1 MSHQHPYGSSPYR
14 PFSPAKHLAPSSSP
28 SSSSHPSGSAPST
41 GSALSPS
48 HSSQPA
54 PTASTSTASS
64 SSSSSSQMAPPSI
77 WRTSAFS
84 PQQSN
89 TLGQT
94 RMRARSIGKG
104 SHLPPPVHP
113 HLSPTIPGSPAGGSP
128 AFEPSPRARGPQQL
142 GRDDGQ
148 GAGGY
153 GPSPLARQRSEHGGR
168 VAFSGRDFYDVDDAP
183 TSAEGTE
190 ESGSTRS
197 DSPPPHTPRDGH
209 AGVGVGAAADAPQY
223 WVESPS
229 RRNSDVDHHERE
241 AWRTGGE
248 PDDEALALAKAQH
261 DASRRNRSQSLEGVT
276 RMSLRRGRSFTSLV
290 SPATERKDPLAA
302 AVVMP
307 PPIFEQYEP
316 PPTPQVPSSSVSAYD
331 SAAAAAVAA
340 GDRSSTSLYPPATGG
355 VPLASDLV
363 PTSSPKSLRDFVP
376 QLVILLSLF
385 VSSFAVIAFTI
396 STLPG
401 LFLPHSVA
409 DLPALTATLTTYR
422 ASSYTAEL
430 HLFAVLTLLFL
441 WKQCFS
447 IPGSVLTNIL
457 FGALYGTSLGTW
469 WACLWTA
476 LGSTG
481 AYAIALVIAP
491 LVEYYFAK
499 PLDMTRRALKLPAP
513 GAAPV
518 PVGVAQAA
526 VAPLSSSDL
535 FSHLLLARFFPLLPY
550 SVLNV
555 ISGVL
560 RLPLTP
566 FFVTLLLG
574 SFPFN
579 FATVSIGNL
588 VALAAAD
595 PSVPLGDKIWS
606 REVVVKLV
614 AVTLVSVLPLAFKE
628 QLKRVLSSGGALERA
643 KDAVARALFGFGA
656 VPHIAQ
662 PTPHAPAPPSSSSSA
677 GSGPRAWRRKL
688 GRSIGGAGD
697 LLMSGWGR
705 VSHPGG
711 GGGEGLS
718 AAQGR
723 GGYRRVPLEGTTGVL
738 DEAEMGAVH

>member
-1 MSHQHPYGSSPYR
+1 MSSQHPYGSSPYR
-14 PFSPAKHLAPSSSP
+14 PFSPAKHLAPLASP
-28 SSSSHPSGSAPST
+28 SSSSSSASGSAPST
-41 GSALSPS
+41 GSAHSPS
-48 HSSQPA
+48 HSSQPP
-54 PTASTSTASS
+54 PTASTSTSS

-84 PQQSN
+84 PQHSSH
-89 TLGQT
+89 LGQT

-104 SHLPPPVHP
+104 STAPPPVQP
-113 HLSPTIPGSPAGGSP
+113 HLSPTIPGSPAGGSSG
-128 AFEPSPRARGPQQL
+128 FDTSNGRSRG
-142 GRDDGQ
+142 G
-148 GAGGY
+148 GAGGGEGAAGY

-197 DSPPPHTPRDGH
+197 DSPPPRTPRDAYPPGGPDG
-209 AGVGVGAAADAPQY
+209 AGNIDVDVDV

-290 SPATERKDPLAA
+290 SPVAERKDPLAA

-316 PPTPQVPSSSVSAYD
+316 PPTPQVPSSVSAYD
-331 SAAAAAVAA
+331 SAAAAAAVAA

-355 VPLASDLV
+355 VPLVGGGGASDLL
-363 PTSSPKSLRDFVP
+363 PTSSSPKSLRDFVP

-566 FFVTLLLG
+566 FFITLLLG

-614 AVTLVSVLPLAFKE
+614 AVTLVSVVPLAFKD

-656 VPHIAQ
+656 VPHVAQ
-662 PTPHAPAPPSSSSSA
+662 PVPHASSA
-677 GSGPRAWRRKL
+677 GNGPRAWRRKL

-697 LLMSGWGR
+697 LLLSGWGR

-711 GGGEGLS
+711 GGGEGSS
-718 AAQGR
+718 AAQGW
-723 GGYRRVPLEGTTGVL
+723 GGYRRVPLEGATGVL

>member
-1 MSHQHPYGSSPYR
+1 MSSQHPYGSSPYR
-14 PFSPAKHLAPSSSP
+14 PFSPAKHLAPLANP
-28 SSSSHPSGSAPST
+28 SSSGSAPST
-41 GSALSPS
+41 GSANPPS
-48 HSSQPA
+48 HSSPPG
-54 PTASTSTASS
+54 PTASTSASTSTSTA
-64 SSSSSSQMAPPSI
+64 SQMAPPSI

-84 PQQSN
+84 PQQSKN
-89 TLGQT
+89 LGQT

-104 SHLPPPVHP
+104 SQPPPAQP
-113 HLSPTIPGSPAGGSP
+113 HLSPTIPGSPGGGSSG
-128 AFEPSPRARGPQQL
+128 FEQGARARGPHQH
-142 GRDDGQ
+142 GG
-148 GAGGY
+148 GGGGEGGY
-153 GPSPLARQRSEHGGR
+153 GPSPLARQRSEHGTR
-168 VAFSGRDFYDVDDAP
+168 VAFSGRDFYDVDGEP

-197 DSPPPHTPRDGH
+197 DSPPPRTPRDAYPPGH
-209 AGVGVGAAADAPQY
+209 DGPDGPNGVDVD

-290 SPATERKDPLAA
+290 SPVAERKDPLAA

-316 PPTPQVPSSSVSAYD
+316 PPTPQVPSSSSVSAYD
-331 SAAAAAVAA
+331 SAAAAVAA
-340 GDRSSTSLYPPATGG
+340 GDRASTSLYPPATGG
-355 VPLASDLV
+355 VPLVGGGGGASDLLA
-363 PTSSPKSLRDFVP
+363 TSSPKSLRDFVP

-385 VSSFAVIAFTI
+385 VSSFSVIAFTI

-614 AVTLVSVLPLAFKE
+614 AVTLVSVVPLAFKE
-628 QLKRVLSSGGALERA
+628 QLKRLLASGGALERA

-656 VPHIAQ
+656 VPHVAQ
-662 PTPHAPAPPSSSSSA
+662 PVPHAHAHAASA
-677 GSGPRAWRRKL
+677 AGGGPRAWRRKL

-697 LLMSGWGR
+697 LLLSGWGR

-711 GGGEGLS
+711 AGGGEGSS
-718 AAQGR
+718 AAQGW
-723 GGYRRVPLEGTTGVL
+723 GGYRRVPLEGATGVL